1 MYPFYYYYLKIVK
14 NNFNI
19 YVTGLCRH
27 NEDALKQ
34 LEITS
39 FLPVLLKLLQM
50 PDERLRAKTAFFLSH
65 LASKEN
71 FRGNSSILICQ
82 FCFLKGPLYGCAHLF
97 LFFLK

>member
-1 MYPFYYYYLKIVK
+1 MCKQLAVCVKRTFDKHFYSYLI
-14 NNFNI
+14 
-19 YVTGLCRH
+19 GLCRH

-50 PDERLRAKTAFFLSH
+50 PDQRLRAKTAFFLSH

-71 FRGNSSILICQ
+71 FRGNI
-82 FCFLKGPLYGCAHLF
+82 
-97 LFFLK
+97 